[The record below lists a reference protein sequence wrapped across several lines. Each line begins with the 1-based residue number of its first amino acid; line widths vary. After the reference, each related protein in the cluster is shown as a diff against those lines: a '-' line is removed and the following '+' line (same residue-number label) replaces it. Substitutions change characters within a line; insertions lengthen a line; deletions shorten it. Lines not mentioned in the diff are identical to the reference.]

1 MKKTKRR
8 MCRAP
13 RCLCRDRSI
22 AQDHK
27 TRRAGRQPPL
37 DGLELVRHFTLAG
50 KFLLIII
57 SDILITA
64 KH

>member
-13 RCLCRDRSI
+13 RCMCRDLSI

-37 DGLELVRHFTLAG
+37 AGLELIRHFTLAG

-57 SDILITA
+57 SDNLITLG
-64 KH
+64 H